1 MTAGGGP
8 RSSARRRRPGGHLA
22 RPVWTDLEEEQ
33 MSQDTG
39 QAMTLLHLYADDNG
53 DTHFGTTKFML
64 TPQDFAPP
72 AAPFHASDGQPAT
85 RFVMIQLPPGWVGEA
100 HVSPKQQVLFCLSG
114 SVKVT
119 CSTGEAKVLS
129 AGMGMAM
136 SDVAGKGHKSEVTS
150 AEPVNAVI
158 IQ

>member
-1 MTAGGGP
+1 
-8 RSSARRRRPGGHLA
+8 
-22 RPVWTDLEEEQ
+22 

-72 AAPFHASDGQPAT
+72 ATPFHASDGQPTT
-85 RFVMIQLPPGWVGEA
+85 RFIMIQLPPGWVGEP
-100 HVSPKQQVLFCLSG
+100 HVSPSKQVLFCLSG

-119 CSTGEAKVLS
+119 CSTGEAEVLS
-129 AGMGMAM
+129 AGMGIAM